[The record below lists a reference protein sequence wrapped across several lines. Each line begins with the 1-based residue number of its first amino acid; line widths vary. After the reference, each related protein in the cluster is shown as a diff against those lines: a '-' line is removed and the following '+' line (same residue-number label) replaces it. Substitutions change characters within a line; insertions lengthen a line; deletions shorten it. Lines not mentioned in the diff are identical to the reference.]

1 MPRRWS
7 RSVEDYFSRRINRAP
22 SRALA
27 IGVPWASVMLAS
39 MVPAWPIIA
48 SAPLLPPFGFLL
60 FLAWRHVRPG
70 LHPVWAGLPLGL
82 FDDIY
87 SGQPFGSGILLWS
100 LTAMAAD
107 ALDHRMPFR
116 SFPVDWLLTGVALAL
131 YLSGALF
138 IANLAGGSAPLA
150 VIAPQ
155 LIIGVLLYPLC
166 CRLVARF
173 DRFRLLPIV
182 ELG

>member
-7 RSVEDYFSRRINRAP
+7 RSVENYLSRRINRAP
-22 SRALA
+22 SPVLA
-27 IGVPWASVMLAS
+27 RGVPWASVMLAS
-39 MVPAWPIIA
+39 MLPAWPIIA
-48 SAPLLPPFGFLL
+48 SAPVVPPLGFLL

-100 LTAMAAD
+100 LTALAAD
-107 ALDHRMPFR
+107 TLDHRIPFR
-116 SFPVDWLLTGVALAL
+116 SFALDWLLSGVALVL
-131 YLSGALF
+131 YLAASLA
-138 IANLAGGSAPLA
+138 IANLAGGKTPLA

-155 LIIGVLLYPLC
+155 LLIAILLYPLC

-182 ELG
+182 DLG

>member
-7 RSVEDYFSRRINRAP
+7 RSVDNYLSRRINRAP
-22 SRALA
+22 SRILAL
-27 IGVPWASVMLAS
+27 GVPWASVMLAS
-39 MVPAWPIIA
+39 MLPALPIIA
-48 SAPLLPPFGFLL
+48 SAPIAPPLGFLL

-116 SFPVDWLLTGVALAL
+116 SFGLDWLLTGLTLAL
-131 YLSGALF
+131 YLAASLA
-138 IANLAGGSAPLA
+138 IANQSGGTNPLA
-150 VIAPQ
+150 IIAPQ
-155 LIIGVLLYPLC
+155 LLVGILLYPLC

-182 ELG
+182 DLG

>member
-7 RSVEDYFSRRINRAP
+7 RSVEDYLNRRINRAP
-22 SRALA
+22 SRSLALA
-27 IGVPWASVMLAS
+27 VPWLSVMLAS
-39 MVPAWPIIA
+39 MAPTWPLIA

-100 LTAMAAD
+100 LTAIAAD
-107 ALDHRMPFR
+107 ALDLRMPFR
-116 SFPVDWLLTGVALAL
+116 SFAMDWLLSSVALLL
-131 YLSGALF
+131 YLGASLG
-138 IANLAGGSAPLA
+138 IANLGGGSTPLV

-155 LIIGVLLYPLC
+155 LLIGILLYPLC
-166 CRLVARF
+166 CRLVAVC

-182 ELG
+182 DLG